1 MSIPSVGQDCP
12 DFELPDSDGALV
24 SKATLKPRP
33 FVLYFYPKDD
43 TSGCTTEAI
52 EFTGLIEEFAALGIE
67 VLGVS
72 PDSPAKHCRF
82 RDKHGLKVRLLA
94 DEEKSLLQAFGVWA
108 EKSMYGRKY
117 MGVERTTALIGGDGK
132 VAKVW
137 EKVKAGGHA
146 REVLEAAKA
155 MTGGAA

>member
-12 DFELPDSDGALV
+12 DFELPESDGTLV
-24 SKATLKPRP
+24 SKASLKGRP

-52 EFTGLIEEFAALGIE
+52 EFTALIESFAGLGVE
-67 VLGVS
+67 VFGVS
-72 PDSPAKHCRF
+72 PDSVAKHCRF
-82 RDKHGLKVRLLA
+82 RDKHALKVRLLA
-94 DEEKSLLQAFGVWA
+94 DEEKTLLQAFGVWA

-117 MGVERTTALIGGDGK
+117 MGVERTTALIDGQGK
-132 VAKVW
+132 VVKVW

-146 REVLEAAKA
+146 REVLAAAEA
-155 MTGGAA
+155 MTGAKA

>member
-1 MSIPSVGQDCP
+1 MSLPNVGQECP
-12 DFELPDSDGALV
+12 DFALPESDGSLV
-24 SKATLKPRP
+24 TKASLKGRP

-52 EFTGLIEEFAALGIE
+52 EFTALIDEFAACGVS

-72 PDSPAKHCRF
+72 PDSVQKHCRF
-82 RDKHGLKVRLLA
+82 RDKHALKVRLLA
-94 DEEKSLLQAFGVWA
+94 DEEKQLIEAFGVWV

-117 MGVERTTALIGGDGK
+117 WGVERTTTLIDAEGRI
-132 VAKVW
+132 VRIW

-146 REVLEAAKA
+146 AEVLEAAKA
-155 MTGGAA
+155 LEGSKA

>member
-1 MSIPSVGQDCP
+1 MSIPTVGQDCP
-12 DFELPDSDGALV
+12 EFELPESRGNRV
-24 SKATLKPRP
+24 SKASLQGRP

-52 EFTGLIEEFAALGIE
+52 EFTALIEEFDALGVE
-67 VLGVS
+67 VMGVS
-72 PDSPAKHCRF
+72 PDSVDKHCRF
-82 RDKHGLKVRLLA
+82 RDKHGLRVKLLA
-94 DEEKSLLQAFGVWA
+94 DEEKSLLQAFGVWG

-117 MGVERTTALIGGDGK
+117 MGVERTTALIDRDGK

-146 REVLEAAKA
+146 KEVLDAAKA
-155 MTGGAA
+155 LTGKGA